1 VGDFHLLFFASF
13 PGALRVGS
21 KAVLTVPKHHFRS
34 SPINGHRQTVPA
46 CRFRAKRGS
55 QLEGR
60 AKSSEAPIRTD
71 GYRTLGARS
80 AEFRRIFASDLV
92 DLVLGELL
100 SRQAWRIAGFSEKAV
115 QARRRDN
122 PEQQEFLIGI
132 REPVPGGLGNEYRS
146 TPLRV
151 RLIIWYE
158 CSAAFQDVEGFVH
171 LEVSVDR
178 DARANRDL
186 LGSQSE
192 IAGAF
197 DGVDLDEDVARIAE
211 VNETVAAIGTEN
223 VSLWRRCLSGS
234 LPLRQRLADADHG
247 NLPGAIEL
255 P

>member
-1 VGDFHLLFFASF
+1 M
-13 PGALRVGS
+13 
-21 KAVLTVPKHHFRS
+21 
-34 SPINGHRQTVPA
+34 
-46 CRFRAKRGS
+46 
-55 QLEGR
+55 
-60 AKSSEAPIRTD
+60 
-71 GYRTLGARS
+71 
-80 AEFRRIFASDLV
+80 
-92 DLVLGELL
+92 
-100 SRQAWRIAGFSEKAV
+100 
-115 QARRRDN
+115 
-122 PEQQEFLIGI
+122 IGI

-146 TPLRV
+146 TLLEWV
-151 RLIIWYE
+151 RLIIQYE

-234 LPLRQRLADADHG
+234 LPLRQRLADAETCEAEQEGSTYLLEFDHG
-247 NLPGAIEL
+247 NPPGAIEL